1 MALSTAASAASP
13 APMAKRRRFTMTRVE
28 RKKLLLG
35 LLFIS
40 PWIIGFVTFLL
51 YPIYYTVQLSFTQYG
66 GFGEPVWIGLDNYRR
81 MLDDN
86 VFRTSLYNTLYYTA
100 FAVPIGVVV
109 AMALALAMNQPVREI
124 PIYRTILF
132 LPSVLPLFA
141 VSFIFM
147 ILLDPSQGIINE
159 LVRRMGGSPPN
170 WFGDPDFAKLGIV
183 MIAQMGAGQVALI
196 FLAGLR
202 GIPTHLYES
211 AMLDGAGWWNRF
223 RKITIPLMTPI
234 ILYDLILGI
243 SLGLQ
248 VFTQS
253 YIITNGGPANSTNF
267 MVFYMYNNAFRYGG
281 QMGYASAIG
290 VVIFILT
297 FLIAGLVF
305 FTSNKWVNYDL
316 N

>member
-1 MALSTAASAASP
+1 MAATTAVSTTPHP
-13 APMAKRRRFTMTRVE
+13 APVKRRRFSMTQKE
-28 RKKLLLG
+28 RKNLALG

-40 PWIIGFVTFLL
+40 PWIIGFAVFLV
-51 YPIYYTVQLSFTQYG
+51 YPIYYTVQLSFSNYG
-66 GFGEPVWIGLDNYRR
+66 GFVDPVWVGLDNYRR
-81 MLDDN
+81 MIDDN
-86 VFRTSLYNTLYYTA
+86 LFWTSLWNTLYYTA

-109 AMALALAMNQPVREI
+109 AMGLALAMNQGVREI

-170 WFGDPDFAKLGIV
+170 WFGDPAYAKLGIV
-183 MIAQMGAGQVALI
+183 MIAQLGAGQVALI

-202 GIPTHLYES
+202 GIPEHLYES
-211 AMLDGAGWWNRF
+211 ARIDGAGWWSRF
-223 RKITIPLMTPI
+223 RNITIPLMTPI

-243 SLGLQ
+243 SGGLQ
-248 VFTQS
+248 VFTQAF
-253 YIITNGGPANSTNF
+253 IITNGGPAQSTSF
-267 MVFYMYNNAFRYGG
+267 LVFYLYNNAFRYGG

-290 VVIFILT
+290 VFIFILT

-305 FTSNKWVNYDL
+305 WTSKKWVSYDL
-316 N
+316 T